1 MNPIIKTK
9 LSHYL
14 FAMEQELDGV
24 RKNFWI
30 TCILDTSCLTVNNPQ
45 ARDTAL
51 CRQGYPNKKS
61 PSFFES
67 FFFKYRSGLNKGVR
81 LGRFFA
87 CYIVVQRLAQSFI
100 KCGCL
105 VVAQHFFNA
114 CASQCLGVASAL
126 FVPCLKRLKVKKV

>member
-1 MNPIIKTK
+1 MNSIIKTK

-30 TCILDTSCLTVNNPQ
+30 TYILDTSCLTVNNPQ

-61 PSFFES
+61 SSFFES
-67 FFFKYRSGLNKGVR
+67 FFSNIAAG
-81 LGRFFA
+81 
-87 CYIVVQRLAQSFI
+87 
-100 KCGCL
+100 
-105 VVAQHFFNA
+105 
-114 CASQCLGVASAL
+114 
-126 FVPCLKRLKVKKV
+126 

>member
-30 TCILDTSCLTVNNPQ
+30 TYILDTSCLTVNNPQ

-51 CRQGYPNKKS
+51 GRPIYPNKK
-61 PSFFES
+61 
-67 FFFKYRSGLNKGVR
+67 
-81 LGRFFA
+81 
-87 CYIVVQRLAQSFI
+87 VQVFLS
-100 KCGCL
+100 
-105 VVAQHFFNA
+105 
-114 CASQCLGVASAL
+114 L
-126 FVPCLKRLKVKKV
+126 F